1 MPLKNDPNKYRKT
14 VSAGDIADRLLLN
27 FDVNELLLWPP
38 NLFAFTSSV
47 LSLTSAYQLVISP
60 PRGRSWPPERG
71 EVANWFTNLRET
83 ADAWLTQIDAR
94 WQGKQDASELE
105 QSLLDDSD
113 FARFR
118 REVEDFASEGLPEPT
133 ENGVTKKWWCG
144 FVRDAGTQ
152 WAKRL
157 VDLDES
163 AFKLISGE
171 NIVLGKELHR
181 ATVLFESLLAT
192 TPIAVVASWLTL
204 YPLFSD
210 ETSISKLLCNADDF
224 ESAEVNKYW
233 QYAQAVITLHAIA
246 DEACA
251 VWGIQQEGNEKAKRE
266 FGGQA
271 RAFADLMLLRRGT
284 MATIGSERCRVL
296 PKRHNP
302 NVGITLRSLS
312 SNLAFHRSSIDV
324 VWRQA
329 ASNPLSRDLD
339 KDMKLRS
346 CEEQAPNSSFTI
358 SVLLLPWPM
367 QIHAS
372 DFKDYRT
379 QKQLLPTDPLP
390 VGLDESRYGFFV
402 YSPEKSAF
410 SPEDVFAM
418 VEAAEKEG
426 HPVSM
431 LVMPESAVKST
442 SMPAVEEGLE
452 EMAKEHS
459 AVSVL
464 IAGVRDEPDGATFAR
479 NAVYCRT
486 IRKEGLIRKKYTYEE
501 EKQPGRHSG
510 ADRTKQYKHHRW
522 KLDEGQIKQYGLSTV
537 LDPKK
542 QWWEAIKVERRRV
555 SFVNL
560 GNRLTICPLI
570 CEDLARQDPIADL
583 IRHVGPNLVV
593 TILMDGPQKADRWA
607 SRYAG
612 VLSEDPG
619 SAVIALSSY
628 GMVRRWSTPY
638 RQLSN
643 VVALW
648 NDGKTPAREIE
659 LAQGAEGILL
669 RLKVESECEP
679 IADGRIEMFATAK
692 ISLADVIQVYR
703 SH

>member
-1 MPLKNDPNKYRKT
+1 MSLNADQNKYRKA
-14 VSAGDIADRLLLN
+14 VSARDIAERLLVN

-60 PRGRSWPPERG
+60 PRGMRWPPARE
-71 EVANWFTNLRET
+71 EVSDWLPHLTDS
-83 ADAWLTQIDAR
+83 ADAWLKEIDALWR
-94 WQGKQDASELE
+94 GEKDASDLE
-105 QSLLDDSD
+105 PSLADENDL
-113 FARFR
+113 ARFHK
-118 REVEDFASEGLPEPT
+118 EIKDFKLQDNS
-133 ENGVTKKWWCG
+133 NNWWCG

-152 WAKRL
+152 WASRL
-157 VDLDES
+157 ANLDES
-163 AFKLISGE
+163 VFDLIHGG
-171 NIVLGKELHR
+171 NITSDDEPHR

-192 TPIAVVASWLTL
+192 TPIAVLATWLTL
-204 YPLFSD
+204 YPLLLPS
-210 ETSISKLLCNADDF
+210 EQTSISKLLCNADNCDPD
-224 ESAEVNKYW
+224 EVIKYW
-233 QYAQAVITLHAIA
+233 QYAQALITLHAIA
-246 DEACA
+246 DEACV
-251 VWGIQQEGNEKAKRE
+251 VWGIQQEGDKKAKLE
-266 FGGQA
+266 FGGKA
-271 RAFADLMLLRRGT
+271 RGFADVMLLRDGT

-329 ASNPLSRDLD
+329 KGNPLSQDLD
-339 KDMKLRS
+339 MGMKLTSCADRS
-346 CEEQAPNSSFTI
+346 SGSSFTI
-358 SVLLLPWPM
+358 SLLLLPWPM

-379 QKQLLPTDPLP
+379 QKQMRPADFLP
-390 VGLDESRYGFFV
+390 VELDESRYGFFV
-402 YSPEKSAF
+402 YSPDKSDF
-410 SPEDVFAM
+410 SPQHVIDL
-418 VEAAEKEG
+418 VEAAEEEG
-426 HPVSM
+426 EPVSM
-431 LVMPESAVKST
+431 LVMPESAITST
-442 SMPAVEEGLE
+442 DMASVEVEL
-452 EMAKEHS
+452 AKRKKKDTPP
-459 AVSVL
+459 VSVL
-464 IAGVRDEPDGATFAR
+464 IAGVRDEPKGATFAR

-486 IRKEGLIRKKYTYEE
+486 IRKERIRLMTQFTYEDE
-501 EKQPGRHSG
+501 SQTARVAV

-522 KLDEGQIKQYGLSTV
+522 KMDAGQIKQYGLSSV
-537 LDPKK
+537 LDPQR

-612 VLSEDPG
+612 VLAEDPG

-648 NDGKTPAREIE
+648 NDGKSPAREIE

-679 IADGRIEMFATAK
+679 IADGRIEMFATAN